1 MGCTPVTK
9 TVDHSGFA
17 NYFTYKTDDEL
28 GTNPYLSLLKYL
40 NAYAQNIKF
49 EIKKCQ

>member
-28 GTNPYLSLLKYL
+28 GTNPYLGLLKYL
-40 NAYAQNIKF
+40 NLR
-49 EIKKCQ
+49 KCTRTLKISSLK